1 MNGANHKL
9 SGFSTYP
16 FQIFGKG
23 WEKVMPDTTDLPFKG
38 DTEIGHDVWIG
49 YDATIMP
56 GVKIGHGAVIASKS
70 VVTSDVPPYSI
81 VGGNPAQLI
90 KKRFDDQTIQNLLE
104 IAWWDW
110 DAEKITA
117 NLEAIVGNDLT
128 ALKAQL

>member
-1 MNGANHKL
+1 M
-9 SGFSTYP
+9 
-16 FQIFGKG
+16 
-23 WEKVMPDTTDLPFKG
+23 
-38 DTEIGHDVWIG
+38 
-49 YDATIMP
+49 
-56 GVKIGHGAVIASKS
+56 
-70 VVTSDVPPYSI
+70 TSDVPPYSI

-128 ALKAQL
+128 TLKAQI